1 MPRVEQRP
9 VGASGLRVSQLGLG
23 TLHWGADTGVAE
35 AARIL
40 RTFVDAG
47 GTLVDTTA
55 GMGEGEA
62 VLGDLLKTGID
73 RESLVVVAKAGVHG
87 GFQAPRVDVSR
98 RGLLADLDRSL
109 ARLGSD
115 HVDLWLV
122 QAWQSQV
129 PLTETLSALERAL
142 ASGRARYV
150 GVSNYNGWQTARA
163 ATLCPDLV
171 ATSVEWSLVARG
183 VEREVVPAAG
193 ELGLGVLAWSP
204 LGRGVLTGKYRSG
217 TPADSRA
224 ASPHLASFV
233 GPHLRASARRVVDA
247 VVTAAEG
254 LDRSPQ
260 DVALAW
266 LADHDELASAVVGP
280 RTAAQLEGALSS
292 VDLDLPE
299 EIVSVLDE
307 VSRPAAG

>member
-1 MPRVEQRP
+1 M
-9 VGASGLRVSQLGLG
+9 SQLGLG
-23 TLHWGADTGVAE
+23 TLHWGADTDEAE
-35 AARIL
+35 AADIL
-40 RTFVDAG
+40 DAFLDAG
-47 GTLVDTTA
+47 GTLIDTTA
-55 GMGEGEA
+55 GMGAGED
-62 VLGDLLKTGID
+62 VLGDLLRTGID
-73 RESLVVVAKAGVHG
+73 REGLVIVAKAGVHG
-87 GFQAPRVDVSR
+87 TLQTPTVDVSR

-109 ARLGSD
+109 ARLGCD

-129 PLTETLSALERAL
+129 PLAETLSALERAL
-142 ASGRARYV
+142 ASGRTRYV

-163 ATLCPDLV
+163 ATLCPDVV

-224 ASPHLASFV
+224 ASPHLTTFV
-233 GPHLRASARRVVDA
+233 GAHLRAGARRVVDA
-247 VVTAAEG
+247 VVTAADG
-254 LDRSPQ
+254 LERSPQ

-266 LADHDELASAVVGP
+266 LAGHDELASAVVGP
-280 RTAAQLEGALSS
+280 RTAAQLRGALTSI
-292 VDLDLPE
+292 DLELPE
-299 EIVSVLDE
+299 EIVAVLDE
-307 VSRPAAG
+307 VSRPAGG